1 MSKYSIQQKLAL
13 TAHWLEPY
21 SQTIWNLVA
30 KCANLDMWQL
40 QRFAPGDCRNLIPQ
54 MASM

>member
-1 MSKYSIQQKLAL
+1 MSKYSIRQKLAL